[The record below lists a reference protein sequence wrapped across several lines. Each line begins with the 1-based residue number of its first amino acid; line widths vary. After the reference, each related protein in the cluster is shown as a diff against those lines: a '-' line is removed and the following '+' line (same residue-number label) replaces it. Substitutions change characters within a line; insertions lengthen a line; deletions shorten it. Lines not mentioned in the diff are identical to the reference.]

1 MTQQPNTPQAG
12 LPQVVTVIIVGIV
25 LWVAAAVI
33 AIAVGAIAKII
44 WTCIVGAALGLLGLR
59 YTIRRARRGGL

>member
-1 MTQQPNTPQAG
+1 MKSGIA
-12 LPQVVTVIIVGIV
+12 QVTTVIIVGIV

-33 AIAVGAIAKII
+33 AIAVGALAKII

-59 YTIRRARRGGL
+59 YSLRRAKRGGI